1 MDYLAPSLNDALNFL
16 FTLYNKGL
24 SYSTLNTA
32 RSAISTIVKI
42 EGGDFGTNLVVT
54 RFMKGVFETRLP
66 TPKYNSTWDVSTVLK
81 HLTKYY
87 PNGTL
92 SLKDLTFKV
101 LMLLLSVLGQRGQSI
116 HLLDLQHMKMEEDL
130 CSFEVLQHTK
140 TSRPGAPH
148 TRIETARYPPDPT
161 ICPYSCLRENI
172 HRTQKLRGT
181 ETMLFISYVKPYK
194 PVSRDTISRWTKAT
208 LKTCGIDT
216 TMFSAHSTREATAS
230 KACAKAVPI
239 HEIMAKADWRSAQTF
254 YRHYFKPVIE
264 EASVASVLL
273 NSNA

>member
-1 MDYLAPSLNDALNFL
+1 
-16 FTLYNKGL
+16 
-24 SYSTLNTA
+24 
-32 RSAISTIVKI
+32 
-42 EGGDFGTNLVVT
+42 
-54 RFMKGVFETRLP
+54 
-66 TPKYNSTWDVSTVLK
+66 
-81 HLTKYY
+81 
-87 PNGTL
+87 
-92 SLKDLTFKV
+92 
-101 LMLLLSVLGQRGQSI
+101 
-116 HLLDLQHMKMEEDL
+116 MEEDL

-161 ICPYSCLRENI
+161 ICPYSCLREYI

-264 EASVASVLL
+264 EVSVASVLL